1 MAEEPGQYS
10 RSAMGPA
17 PSLGNPASQF
27 LESEGLGSISPS
39 QSGVLPSPQNPNLW
53 TVRDES
59 GSMRGIDAYMD
70 AGAKNAEQEAAF
82 LLPEIANTQR
92 DIQYE
97 NALAYALLTGNSSL
111 LGLAVDDKGFTQNYL
126 SGAVVYGD
134 NRNWAINAA
143 QINLQMANSWY
154 NSNPG
159 SRRNVPIPEAARKFL
174 EASGV
179 DLDKKALKDAAVK
192 AMTRGGSG
200 RVSTVRTV
208 QKMDG
213 QNIRA
218 TGDATARQTIGRT
231 IGVGEADRLSKRL
244 NKESAKSPAVTTGL
258 GTGSQTTT
266 PGYNFSQGIKD
277 ALSQTADAEAY
288 SKVVRGVNIL
298 GRVLGGQL

>member
-1 MAEEPGQYS
+1 MAEPPGQYN
-10 RSAMGPA
+10 RATMGLA
-17 PSLGNPASQF
+17 PSLGNPAAQF
-27 LESEGLGSISPS
+27 LESENLGSVSPS
-39 QSGVLPSPQNPNLW
+39 QSGVLPPPANPNLW
-53 TVRDES
+53 ILRDED

-70 AGAKNAEQEAAF
+70 AGAQNAEQEAAF
-82 LLPEIANTQR
+82 ILPEIANTQR
-92 DIQYE
+92 DMQYD

-111 LGLAVDDKGFTQNYL
+111 LGLAVDEDGFTQNYL

-143 QINLQMANSWY
+143 QTNLQMANSWY

-159 SRRNVPIPEAARKFL
+159 SRKGVSVPEAARKFL
-174 EASGV
+174 EAAGV
-179 DLDKKALKDAAVK
+179 DLDRKALKDAAVK
-192 AMTRGGSG
+192 SMSRGGGG
-200 RVSTVRTV
+200 RISTVRTV
-208 QKMDG
+208 QEMDG

-218 TGDATARQTIGRT
+218 TGDATASKTIGRT
-231 IGVGEADRLSKRL
+231 MGVGEADRLSKRL
-244 NKESAKSPAVTTGL
+244 NKESAKNPAVTTGL

>member
-10 RSAMGPA
+10 RNTMGLA

-27 LESEGLGSISPS
+27 LESEGLGSVSPS
-39 QSGVLPSPQNPNLW
+39 QSGVLPPPTNPNLW
-53 TVRDES
+53 LLRDDS
-59 GSMRGIDAYMD
+59 GSLRGIDAYLD
-70 AGAKNAEQEAAF
+70 AGAQNAEQEAAF
-82 LLPEIANTQR
+82 ILPEIASTQR
-92 DIQYE
+92 DMQYE

-111 LGLAVDDKGFTQNYL
+111 LSLAVDEDGFTQNYL

-134 NRNWAINAA
+134 SRNWAINAA
-143 QINLQMANSWY
+143 QSNLQMANSWY
-154 NSNPG
+154 SSNPG
-159 SRRNVPIPEAARKFL
+159 SRGRVSIPEAARKFL

-179 DLDKKALKDAAVK
+179 DLNKKTLKDAAVK
-192 AMTRGGSG
+192 AMTRGGGG
-200 RVSTVRTV
+200 RISTVRTV
-208 QKMDG
+208 QKTDG

-218 TGDATARQTIGRT
+218 TGDPIARETIGRT

-244 NKESAKSPAVTTGL
+244 NKESAKSPRVTTGL
-258 GTGSQTTT
+258 GTGNQTTT